1 MIEKDKI
8 KINKS
13 YFSYEKNIFLFL
25 KYLDLYLMPYLLTKS
40 LLSFDHY
47 IFKSFYI
54 FLISFFSNTF
64 SAISGGGA
72 GLLQLPALILS
83 GVPYYQ
89 ALASHKLATVALGI
103 GGSLRNYKSLGN
115 DISVAWQILIFGL
128 PGVILG
134 ASVVE
139 YISEKYLYLILGI
152 ISILLAFYSFLKP
165 DLGLSS
171 GNKKLNFVHKIR
183 FLIFIFFIGILNGS
197 ISSGTGLLVTML
209 LIKTF
214 EMDFLRAISLT
225 FFTVGIFWN
234 FIGAVFLT
242 RIGSV
247 PSNILLAL
255 IIGSFTGGYLGAH
268 ISKISGNTLIKK
280 TFITVCILVGI
291 SLLMKSIKSFF

>member
-1 MIEKDKI
+1 
-8 KINKS
+8 
-13 YFSYEKNIFLFL
+13 
-25 KYLDLYLMPYLLTKS
+25 MPYLLTKS
-40 LLSFDHY
+40 LGSIDHN

-64 SAISGGGA
+64 SAISGGGS

-103 GGSLRNYKSLGN
+103 GGSLRNYKSLSN

-134 ASVVE
+134 SFLVE
-139 YISEKYLYLILGI
+139 FISEKYLYLILGI
-152 ISILLAFYSFLKP
+152 ISIFLAFYSFLKP
-165 DLGLSS
+165 NLGLSS
-171 GNKKLNFVHKIR
+171 SNNKLNLVQKFR
-183 FLIFIFFIGILNGS
+183 FLIFIFLIGILNGS
-197 ISSGTGLLVTML
+197 ISSGTGLLVTIL
-209 LIKTF
+209 LVKTF
-214 EMDFLRAISLT
+214 EMDFLRAISMT

-234 FIGAVFLT
+234 FIGAVFLA

-247 PSNILLAL
+247 PSNILIIL
-255 IIGSFTGGYLGAH
+255 IIGSFTGGYFGAH
-268 ISKISGNTLIKK
+268 LSKLNGNILIKK

-291 SLLMKSIKSFF
+291 SLLIKSIKSFL

>member
-1 MIEKDKI
+1 
-8 KINKS
+8 
-13 YFSYEKNIFLFL
+13 
-25 KYLDLYLMPYLLTKS
+25 MPYLLTI
-40 LLSFDHY
+40 LLGSVDH
-47 IFKSFYI
+47 FKFNSIYI

-115 DISVAWQILIFGL
+115 DISVAWQILIFGM

-134 ASVVE
+134 SSIVE
-139 YISEKYLYLILGI
+139 FISEKYLYLILGI

-171 GNKKLNFVHKIR
+171 GNNKLNIVHKVR
-183 FLIFIFFIGILNGS
+183 FLVFIFLIGILNGS
-197 ISSGTGLLVTML
+197 ISSGTGLLVTIL
-209 LIKTF
+209 LIRTF

-247 PSNILLAL
+247 PSDILIVL
-255 IIGSFTGGYLGAH
+255 IIGSFTGGYFGAH
-268 ISKISGNTLIKK
+268 LSKLNGNVLIKK
-280 TFITVCILVGI
+280 TFIAVCLLVGI
-291 SLLMKSIKSFF
+291 SLLIKSIRSFL

>member
-1 MIEKDKI
+1 M
-8 KINKS
+8 
-13 YFSYEKNIFLFL
+13 
-25 KYLDLYLMPYLLTKS
+25 LYLLSILVN
-40 LLSFDHY
+40 SFDY
-47 IFKSFYI
+47 SFYKSISI

-103 GGSLRNYKSLGN
+103 GGSLRNYKSLGK
-115 DISVAWQILIFGL
+115 DISIAWQILIFGL

-134 ASVVE
+134 SSIVE

-152 ISILLAFYSFLKP
+152 FSILLAFYSFLKP

-171 GNKKLNFVHKIR
+171 RNNRLNLIQKIR

-197 ISSGTGLLVTML
+197 ISSGTGLLVTIL

-214 EMDFLRAISLT
+214 EMDFLRAISMT

-234 FIGAVFLT
+234 LVGAVFLG

-247 PSNILLAL
+247 PLNLLIVL
-255 IIGSFTGGYLGAH
+255 IIGSFSGGFFGAH
-268 ISKISGNTLIKK
+268 LSKLNGNILIKK
-280 TFITVCILVGI
+280 TFITVCIFVGT
-291 SLLMKSIKSFF
+291 SLLIKSIKSFL

>member
-1 MIEKDKI
+1 MII
-8 KINKS
+8 
-13 YFSYEKNIFLFL
+13 
-25 KYLDLYLMPYLLTKS
+25 LYLKVFIF
-40 LLSFDHY
+40 FD
-47 IFKSFYI
+47 IV
-54 FLISFFSNTF
+54 FFSNTF

-115 DISVAWQILIFGL
+115 DIYVAWQILIFGL
-128 PGVILG
+128 PGVIFG
-134 ASVVE
+134 ASIVE

-165 DLGLSS
+165 DLGLHLVI
-171 GNKKLNFVHKIR
+171 KKLNLIHKIR
-183 FLIFIFFIGILNGS
+183 FLIFIFLIGILNGS
-197 ISSGTGLLVTML
+197 ISSGTGLLVTIL

-234 FIGAVFLT
+234 FT
-242 RIGSV
+242 EQ
-247 PSNILLAL
+247 
-255 IIGSFTGGYLGAH
+255 
-268 ISKISGNTLIKK
+268 
-280 TFITVCILVGI
+280 
-291 SLLMKSIKSFF
+291 FF

>member
-1 MIEKDKI
+1 MF
-8 KINKS
+8 
-13 YFSYEKNIFLFL
+13 YLFTI
-25 KYLDLYLMPYLLTKS
+25 LLGNFEHS
-40 LLSFDHY
+40 LLNS
-47 IFKSFYI
+47 IYI
-54 FLISFFSNTF
+54 FLISFLSNTF

-89 ALASHKLATVALGI
+89 ALAGHKFATVALGI
-103 GGSLRNYKSLGN
+103 GGSLRNYKSLGI

-128 PGVILG
+128 PGVIIG
-134 ASVVE
+134 SSIVE
-139 YISEKYLYLILGI
+139 FISEKYLYLILGI

-171 GNKKLNFVHKIR
+171 GNNKLSLVHKIR
-183 FLIFIFFIGILNGS
+183 FLVFIFLIGILNGS
-197 ISSGTGLLVTML
+197 ISSGTGLLVTIL

-242 RIGSV
+242 KLGSV
-247 PSNILLAL
+247 PSNLLIIL
-255 IIGSFTGGYLGAH
+255 IIGSFTGGYFGAH
-268 ISKISGNTLIKK
+268 LSKLNGNILIKK
-280 TFITVCILVGI
+280 SFITVCILVGI
-291 SLLMKSIKSFF
+291 SLLIKSIKMFFVN